1 MCAKEY
7 SASQETI
14 EDDLFE
20 NDKCKIRNSIINNI
34 INLQLK
40 DLIKD
45 FNNEQEINDGIECI
59 NEKINQLNNFIN
71 KIAKAKYEYFYKY
84 IDRLSHAKKRKEWNS
99 YDLEQIEK
107 TYYKNL
113 ESLIDKRNDI
123 FTLIKEKKFLIEI
136 ERVLKLYKIINY
148 EITILYNEI
157 RKDNKKYD
165 SFDFLYNKEETDIDE
180 CRKEYIKIIEIDE
193 ENFNYFTS
201 DMYFSNF
208 FKYLKKLN
216 NLRKCIHYNNLQN
229 IPIISYEVKKMNYC
243 EMYII
248 NIFINYLYHNFF
260 QDEDYEEKVQV
271 CLKAFILLSIEKQC
285 INKIIQKKINKI
297 SSYINNIKKKNE
309 NIKENFYFL
318 LENCKN
324 CIDQIYFLNQMFK
337 RQNSYFLHIQKKKK
351 NIYITEKQKE
361 RTYDKDYYEHHN
373 INENGNDNEK
383 DIQKNTTNEKPEKK
397 NIYQGNNIY
406 QYNIDIYNDFY
417 IPFVNV
423 LKDIK
428 LNEYIPKDNMLYIL
442 NLIEEFL
449 YIIRNKYD
457 INELE
462 KDMLLNLFNKEYE
475 EITFNSI
482 NKLANLVEL
491 LFEKKND
498 QNAYMRN
505 DNIYVMDNYDHQ
517 SYNFPTL
524 YDIKNYVVTLYKE
537 LYTHICYPHIFRK
550 IIVSCNN
557 SLLLLSNN
565 LNNLKQNINLNIDID
580 MNTKYININYAHK
593 SFQYNLEL
601 FLISRKLLRYLFI
614 NLNKL
619 KRRINHIKKNTYK
632 NFKVYKNSE
641 HVQENEQ
648 LANFVHNKI
657 EQDNETKEDL
667 IVLSFKES
675 FDDVFTFQDHL
686 YNNFTNNILYMEN
699 ENDEMDNNY
708 DDIDYFLKND
718 EENKEDKEEVDKKNE
733 GDILQ
738 NQINDMEKKYTVK
751 DEEMKLNN
759 FEINYISDI
768 KFNSFNNLNDSYDLY
783 TSDENY
789 EITSFFIKEE
799 INKEKKKKKRF
810 YDLIELEKGIC
821 ELNHAV
827 NSCIYEYFEY
837 FEKKTYTY
845 LKNNFSN
852 LNINDIYLLFDE
864 LCNYF
869 HENIVQHIPY
879 YERIQLVNKLIN
891 RILVYLIS
899 LSSYYL
905 IHDMDTYIF
914 KYYNSLLKIASVESL
929 SVLNYEYTLCQLY
942 KKAVDIKNKMESY
955 ENIPTFFVPIIFV
968 ILHGGKNIVNNLNI
982 SEEKFINLMVDH
994 LKNPKN
1000 SVDKKGG
1007 QNQNLVCML
1016 RKYSKS
1022 LLL

>member
-7 SASQETI
+7 SVSQETL

-20 NDKCKIRNSIINNI
+20 NDKCKIRNSIIDNI
-34 INLQLK
+34 TNLELK

-45 FNNEQEINDGIECI
+45 FNNEQEINDGIECV

-84 IDRLSHAKKRKEWNS
+84 IDRLSHAKKRKEWNN

-107 TYYKNL
+107 TYNKNY
-113 ESLIDKRNDI
+113 ESLIDKQNDV
-123 FTLIKEKKFLIEI
+123 FALIKEKKFLIEI
-136 ERVLKLYKIINY
+136 EKVLKLYKIINY
-148 EITILYNEI
+148 ESTILYNEI

-165 SFDFLYNKEETDIDE
+165 SFDFLYNNEEADIEE
-180 CRKEYIKIIEIDE
+180 CRNEYIKIIEIDE

-201 DMYFSNF
+201 DMYFYNF

-216 NLRKCIHYNNLQN
+216 NLKKCIDYNNLQN
-229 IPIISYEVKKMNYC
+229 IPIISYEVKKINYC

-248 NIFINYLYHNFF
+248 SIFINYLYHNFF
-260 QDEDYEEKVQV
+260 QDENYEEKVQV
-271 CLKAFILLSIEKQC
+271 CLKAFIFLCIEKQC

-297 SSYINNIKKKNE
+297 SSYINNIKKKE
-309 NIKENFYFL
+309 NIKENFYLL

-324 CIDQIYFLNQMFK
+324 CIDKIYYVNQMLK
-337 RQNSYFLHIQKKKK
+337 RQSTYFLHVQTKKKMYK
-351 NIYITEKQKE
+351 TETQKE
-361 RTYDKDYYEHHN
+361 GISNNEYYKRYN
-373 INENGNDNEK
+373 INDNGNDNDK
-383 DIQKNTTNEKPEKK
+383 DIQKDTTNEGYEK
-397 NIYQGNNIY
+397 NVYEGNNIY
-406 QYNIDIYNDFY
+406 EYNINIYNDFY
-417 IPFVNV
+417 IPVVNI

-457 INELE
+457 FNELE
-462 KDMLLNLFNKEYE
+462 KDILLNLFNKEYE

-491 LFEKKND
+491 LFEKKYD

-505 DNIYVMDNYDHQ
+505 DSIYSTDNYDYQ

-524 YDIKNYVVTLYKE
+524 SDIKNYVVTLYKE

-593 SFQYNLEL
+593 PFQYNLEL
-601 FLISRKLLRYLFI
+601 FLTSRKLLRYLFI

-619 KRRINHIKKNTYK
+619 KRKINHIKKNTYK
-632 NFKVYKNSE
+632 NFKDYKNSE
-641 HVQENEQ
+641 HVQENVQ

-657 EQDNETKEDL
+657 EQNNETKEDL
-667 IVLSFKES
+667 IVLSFNES
-675 FDDVFTFQDHL
+675 FEDLFRFQDHL
-686 YNNFTNNILYMEN
+686 DNYFTNELLHMEN

-708 DDIDYFLKND
+708 DDIDYFLKHD
-718 EENKEDKEEVDKKNE
+718 EQNKVDQDEGEKKKE

-738 NQINDMEKKYTVK
+738 NKIDGIEKKYSVK
-751 DEEMKLNN
+751 DEEKKLNN
-759 FEINYISDI
+759 FEINFIADI
-768 KFNSFNNLNDSYDLY
+768 NFNSFNLNNIYDLY
-783 TSDENY
+783 TSNENY
-789 EITSFFIKEE
+789 EITSFFIKEKK
-799 INKEKKKKKRF
+799 NKRKPF

-837 FEKKTYTY
+837 FEKKTYVY
-845 LKNNFSN
+845 LKNNFSI
-852 LNINDIYLLFDE
+852 LNIDDIYLLFDE

-869 HENIVQHIPY
+869 HESIVQHIPY

-905 IHDMDTYIF
+905 IDDMDTYIF

-942 KKAVDIKNKMESY
+942 KKAIDIKNRMVSY

-982 SEEKFINLMVDH
+982 SEEKFINLIVDH
-994 LKNPKN
+994 LKSPIN
-1000 SVDKKGG
+1000 SVDKNVST
-1007 QNQNLVCML
+1007 NQNLVSML
-1016 RKYSKS
+1016 SKYSKS
-1022 LLL
+1022 LLFQKG

>member
-7 SASQETI
+7 SVSQETL

-20 NDKCKIRNSIINNI
+20 NDKCKIRNSIIDNI
-34 INLQLK
+34 TNLELK

-45 FNNEQEINDGIECI
+45 FNNEQEINDGIECV

-84 IDRLSHAKKRKEWNS
+84 IDRLSHAKKRKEWNN
-99 YDLEQIEK
+99 YDLKQIEK
-107 TYYKNL
+107 TYNKNY
-113 ESLIDKRNDI
+113 ESLIDKQNDV
-123 FTLIKEKKFLIEI
+123 FALIKEKKFLIEI
-136 ERVLKLYKIINY
+136 EKVLKLYKIINY

-165 SFDFLYNKEETDIDE
+165 SFDFLYNKEESDIEE
-180 CRKEYIKIIEIDE
+180 CRNEYIKIIEIDE
-193 ENFNYFTS
+193 ENFNFFTS
-201 DMYFSNF
+201 DMYFYNF

-216 NLRKCIHYNNLQN
+216 NLRKCIDYNNLQN
-229 IPIISYEVKKMNYC
+229 IPIISYEVKKINYC

-248 NIFINYLYHNFF
+248 SIFINYLYHNFF
-260 QDEDYEEKVQV
+260 QDENYEEKVQV
-271 CLKAFILLSIEKQC
+271 CLKAFIFLSIEKQC

-297 SSYINNIKKKNE
+297 SSYINNIKKKE
-309 NIKENFYFL
+309 NIKENFYLL

-324 CIDQIYFLNQMFK
+324 CIDQIYYMNQMLK
-337 RQNSYFLHIQKKKK
+337 RQNTYFLHVQTKKKMYK
-351 NIYITEKQKE
+351 TETQKE
-361 RTYDKDYYEHHN
+361 GFSDNEYYKRYN
-373 INENGNDNEK
+373 INDNENDNDK
-383 DIQKNTTNEKPEKK
+383 DIQKDTTNEGYEK
-397 NIYQGNNIY
+397 NVYEGNNIY
-406 QYNIDIYNDFY
+406 EYNINIYNDFY
-417 IPFVNV
+417 IPVVNI

-457 INELE
+457 FNELE
-462 KDMLLNLFNKEYE
+462 KDILLNLFNKEYE

-491 LFEKKND
+491 LFEKKHD
-498 QNAYMRN
+498 QNSYMRN
-505 DNIYVMDNYDHQ
+505 DNIYATDNYDYQ

-524 YDIKNYVVTLYKE
+524 SDIKNYVLTLYKE

-593 SFQYNLEL
+593 PFQYNLEL
-601 FLISRKLLRYLFI
+601 FLTSRKLLRYLFI

-619 KRRINHIKKNTYK
+619 KRKINRIKKNTYK
-632 NFKVYKNSE
+632 NFKDYKNSE

-657 EQDNETKEDL
+657 EENNETKEDL
-667 IVLSFKES
+667 IVLSFNES
-675 FDDVFTFQDHL
+675 FEDLFRFQDHL
-686 YNNFTNNILYMEN
+686 DNYFTNELLHMEN

-708 DDIDYFLKND
+708 DDIDYFLKHD
-718 EENKEDKEEVDKKNE
+718 EQNKVDQDEGEKKKER
-733 GDILQ
+733 DILQ
-738 NQINDMEKKYTVK
+738 NKIDDIEKKYSVK

-759 FEINYISDI
+759 FEINFIADI
-768 KFNSFNNLNDSYDLY
+768 NFNSFNLNDIYDLY
-783 TSDENY
+783 TSNENY
-789 EITSFFIKEE
+789 EITSFFIKEK
-799 INKEKKKKKRF
+799 NKRKHF

-837 FEKKTYTY
+837 FEKKTYVY
-845 LKNNFSN
+845 LKNNFSI
-852 LNINDIYLLFDE
+852 LNIDDIYLLFDE

-869 HENIVQHIPY
+869 YESIVQHIPY

-899 LSSYYL
+899 LSSYYM
-905 IHDMDTYIF
+905 IDNMDTYIF

-929 SVLNYEYTLCQLY
+929 SVLNYEYKLCQLY
-942 KKAVDIKNKMESY
+942 KKAIDIKNRMVSY

-982 SEEKFINLMVDH
+982 SEEKFINLIVDH
-994 LKNPKN
+994 LKNPIN
-1000 SVDKKGG
+1000 SVDKNVST
-1007 QNQNLVCML
+1007 NQNLVSML
-1016 RKYSKS
+1016 SKYSKS
-1022 LLL
+1022 LLFQKG

>member
-260 QDEDYEEKVQV
+260 QDEDYEEKVQ
-271 CLKAFILLSIEKQC
+271 AKQLF
-285 INKIIQKKINKI
+285 
-297 SSYINNIKKKNE
+297 STYT
-309 NIKENFYFL
+309 
-318 LENCKN
+318 
-324 CIDQIYFLNQMFK
+324 
-337 RQNSYFLHIQKKKK
+337 KKKK

-789 EITSFFIKEE
+789 EITSVFMI
-799 INKEKKKKKRF
+799 
-810 YDLIELEKGIC
+810 
-821 ELNHAV
+821 
-827 NSCIYEYFEY
+827 
-837 FEKKTYTY
+837 
-845 LKNNFSN
+845 
-852 LNINDIYLLFDE
+852 
-864 LCNYF
+864 
-869 HENIVQHIPY
+869 
-879 YERIQLVNKLIN
+879 
-891 RILVYLIS
+891 
-899 LSSYYL
+899 
-905 IHDMDTYIF
+905 
-914 KYYNSLLKIASVESL
+914 
-929 SVLNYEYTLCQLY
+929 
-942 KKAVDIKNKMESY
+942 
-955 ENIPTFFVPIIFV
+955 
-968 ILHGGKNIVNNLNI
+968 
-982 SEEKFINLMVDH
+982 
-994 LKNPKN
+994 
-1000 SVDKKGG
+1000 
-1007 QNQNLVCML
+1007 
-1016 RKYSKS
+1016 
-1022 LLL
+1022 